1 MYERNFHWENLTG
14 RLGQFAAFLDTSNIT
29 KLFESLVNSEKNKSQ
44 KMLLPEITK
53 LAKQILALPATNA
66 TSERSFSAIKHIKS
80 YLRSTTSGNRLN
92 HCMLLHVHC
101 KNTDQLHMIEIAKEF
116 VGDTQAR
123 LRTLKIHLN
132 YNYLFKTKTER
143 QKFLMFSVIS
153 YKSNMRQNFRQCFNS
168 PADAPAQFFSL
179 F

>member
-1 MYERNFHWENLTG
+1 MYKRNFHWENLTG

-123 LRTLKIHLN
+123 LRTFGRL
-132 YNYLFKTKTER
+132 
-143 QKFLMFSVIS
+143 
-153 YKSNMRQNFRQCFNS
+153 
-168 PADAPAQFFSL
+168 
-179 F
+179 